1 MLSARGTANT
11 SGKDGGKFMENIAVV
26 GNIIIAVIVTILV
39 GFVSS
44 SIFASWI
51 NAPEL
56 GVVVAIATMGAF
68 ILWATYHPKN
78 K

>member
-1 MLSARGTANT
+1 MEN
-11 SGKDGGKFMENIAVV
+11 FMETIAVV

-39 GFVSS
+39 GVVSS
-44 SIFASWI
+44 SIFAGWI

-68 ILWATYHPKN
+68 ILWAIYHPKN

>member
-1 MLSARGTANT
+1 MG
-11 SGKDGGKFMENIAVV
+11 NIAVV
-26 GNIIIAVIVTILV
+26 GNIIIAVIATILV

-44 SIFASWI
+44 SIFAGWI

-56 GVVVAIATMGAF
+56 GVIVAIATMGAF
-68 ILWATYHPKN
+68 ILWAIYHPKN

>member
-1 MLSARGTANT
+1 MG
-11 SGKDGGKFMENIAVV
+11 NIAVV
-26 GNIIIAVIVTILV
+26 GNISIAVVGNISIAVIVTILA

-44 SIFASWI
+44 SIFAGWI

-56 GVVVAIATMGAF
+56 GVIVAIATMGAF